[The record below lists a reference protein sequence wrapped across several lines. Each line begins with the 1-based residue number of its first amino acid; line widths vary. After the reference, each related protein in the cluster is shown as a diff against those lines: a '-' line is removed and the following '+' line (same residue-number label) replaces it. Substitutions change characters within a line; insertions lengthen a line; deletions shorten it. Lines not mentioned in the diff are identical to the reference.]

1 MGKKFW
7 GLAAFGFCVMT
18 FFVGCRVSYYSSSED
33 FSPTVYYTVSF
44 NTNGGSDIEDQSVA
58 NGANVEIP
66 ENPTKEE
73 HQFFGWYADPDCTI
87 KFNFNTPITSE
98 TILYA
103 RWFTGGVRSEET
115 TIEELVTDSP
125 LFVEGR
131 NITIGS
137 IIMCDHEVTQA
148 EWAQYMTY
156 YGIEKGS
163 VTVKDKGKDKVQNF
177 KPQSGFKMGD
187 NYPAYFFNWYE
198 AIIYCNLRSVA
209 EGLDPAYYMVIDGE
223 NVYDVD
229 RWAEVEGSKVAVNG
243 AGKFYFDGFC
253 YDETDVTQMG
263 NSAVLDDPDTGIHY
277 DTSANGYRLPT
288 EAEWEYMARGGDLG
302 FHEEQ
307 TTYSGSNDIEL
318 VGWYKSSE
326 KLHEVKQKQPNVL
339 GLYDMSGNVA
349 EICYDWEGEITNSTG
364 ALGVESG
371 TKCVRR
377 GGCWGGTDSSKNDW
391 AISNRGTARA
401 RAYRSQYGGLRVVC
415 SCN

>member
-18 FFVGCRVSYYSSSED
+18 FFMGCRVSYYSSSED

-58 NGANVEIP
+58 SGANVEIP
-66 ENPTKEE
+66 ANPTKEE
-73 HQFFGWYADPDCTI
+73 YQFFGWYADPDCTA

-103 RWFTGGVRSEET
+103 RWLLFTGGVRSEET

-156 YGIEKGS
+156 YGAEKGG
-163 VTVKDKGKDKVQNF
+163 DKKPTDGK
-177 KPQSGFKMGD
+177 GMGD
-187 NYPAYFFNWYE
+187 NYPAYFINWYE

-223 NVYDVD
+223 NVYDVA
-229 RWAEVEGSKVAVNG
+229 RWAEVEGSKVAVNNE
-243 AGKFYFDGFC
+243 GKFYYSGLC
-253 YDETDVTQMG
+253 KDEDDASKTG

-307 TTYSGSNDIEL
+307 TTYSGSNNIAD
-318 VGWYKSSE
+318 VGWCGAGKT
-326 KLHEVKQKQPNVL
+326 HEVKQKQPNVL

-371 TKCVRR
+371 VKCVRR
-377 GGCWGGTDSSKNDW
+377 GGCWGGSASSNDC
-391 AISNRGTARA
+391 AISYRGTARV
-401 RAYRSQYGGLRVVC
+401 RAYRSAYGGLRVVC